1 MTVKAFDITFKD
13 EAVQTVN
20 LKAGTWTFHAF
31 VNALTYSIGLKDST
45 GVWHNYDLSDQ
56 TGAGWYDVQE
66 TITTDFDAVEISLL
80 NNVGTAQVLFP
91 MFEKGSRKSVKRP
104 HEKDIEE
111 AAIIKSASWEIHTSS
126 PVIYKDAPDLTTD
139 GAHTPVTVTGRHWV
153 GSTMTEEGFLT
164 VTANDE
170 TEAANASPSPVT
182 IAPLNNAD
190 KHTYTIRLY
199 IDANK
204 TELLDYETIPVVFK
218 GAKGIS
224 AIRLH
229 INNPVDVLPAD
240 SAGNVLS
247 FTGTGTS
254 IHVFEGA
261 VELDYDGAGAANGK
275 FKVTAAPSNITMG
288 AITDG
293 GNICVVADATAM
305 AADKASI
312 VYTVTGKTLDGFDF
326 TVSGEQ
332 NFTKT
337 KMGQDGEGIL
347 SVIDYYGLSTSASV
361 LPSTWYTTVPSKAA
375 NQFLWNYE
383 RIIYTD
389 TTYDETQKRIIQ
401 GNDARSIYDI
411 KNAYAYSAS
420 DTVSPTGGWQY
431 SIAALGTKPEGYF
444 LWIRDDIAYTD
455 NPSNYIGTGSRVV
468 RDGEDG
474 DGITGSA
481 IEYAKDASGTTP
493 PNSGWGASLPS
504 PTLGWYLWTRTTTT
518 YKKSSA
524 TVAYS
529 VSRYAEDGEDGDSVV
544 HIYKQYPTKPA
555 TPSSGVANPTG
566 WSRNPD
572 YILSIVSQTNWA
584 VNGKW
589 RQSEELTA
597 TGNSATSRITFT
609 TYKDAQTITLELW
622 ADGHATYDYVYAG
635 KLDTAA
641 STSNYYDRVRGGR
654 IIITY
659 DVPAAGSHYIDIFWR
674 KGISTIAGSNRGY
687 YAIINNVKVWRSATN
702 VVGGVFQD
710 WSEPQQFL
718 IDTSAE
724 ERIYCLSK
732 TTTAPA
738 ISDSDA
744 YINDYIPLPCSL
756 SSYRGDFATYRAYSI
771 GQVVKYQLQYYK
783 VIKAVLSTYTGDP
796 SNTQYFEM
804 IPGWTDNPTGAN
816 EEYPYEFVAL
826 RKKQSDG
833 LWDPYVT
840 SVWSNYAEDGLPGD
854 PGTGVDGLRTEYYL
868 STSSTTQTGGTWQ
881 TTVPVWVAGTYIWER
896 IVTVMSDLTEI
907 FGSPY
912 LSRTWETINQ
922 LQADI
927 IEEQA
932 KTQFQTTTDG
942 GLIYTALMKL
952 FDAATGAETA
962 GISGILGVNRDNP
975 SFYSGGSY
983 GRALGLVNFL
993 HKMSQGT
1000 APAAGEYDALA
1011 KITMLHNGAS
1021 KIGDFIIEE
1030 SGRIVLVDPTTGKP
1044 RLVFGISDIPIISE
1058 LVDGT
1063 FQGTSVSNFPNL
1075 NIPVGTTFLTN
1086 TINVTTGGADVSF
1099 SASSLKLIYDLPNGY
1114 VHVATIEVGLY
1125 RDNQLVEVM
1134 GYIERSGAGI
1144 GTDEIAINKVYT
1156 GMPTGVY
1163 KVGITY
1169 HKTTLAGSSFN
1180 ARISG
1185 STLGWSWEPAE
1196 IRYFQFGLNGMMAFY
1211 ANNHWYFTELDGFDL
1226 RGKTNM
1232 PGVLLSATVLATGG
1246 FSNWW
1251 GAKKHASS
1259 TAAKN
1264 STGRYTVYHSI
1275 GHSNYQVSAA
1285 PSTANKSCYIVSK
1298 GTDNFVIEWRTIGSA
1313 PALSDTGF
1321 DFQITGNNY

>member
-1 MTVKAFDITFKD
+1 MTVRAFDIKFKD
-13 EAVQTVN
+13 EAIQTVS

-182 IAPLNNAD
+182 IAPLNSAD

-218 GAKGIS
+218 GAKGLS

-254 IHVFEGA
+254 IHVFEGS

-275 FKVTAAPSNITMG
+275 FKVTAVPSNITMG
-288 AITDG
+288 AITDS
-293 GNICVVADATAM
+293 GNVCVVADATAM

-375 NQFLWNYE
+375 NEFLWSYE

-389 TTYDETQKRIIQ
+389 TTYDETQARVIQ

-420 DTVSPTGGWQY
+420 DTVSPTGGWQW
-431 SIAALGTKPEGYF
+431 SLSALGTKPTGYF
-444 LWIRDDIAYTD
+444 LWVREDIAYTD
-455 NPSNYIGTGSRVV
+455 NPSNYISTIGYVV
-468 RDGEDG
+468 RDGEPGEDG
-474 DGITGSA
+474 DGITGTT
-481 IEYAKDASGTTP
+481 IEYAKSSSGTTP
-493 PNSGWGASLPS
+493 PSTGWNTALPS

-518 YKKSSA
+518 YKKSSS

-544 HIYKQYPTKPA
+544 HIYKQYPTKPS

-572 YILSIVSQTNWA
+572 YIISIVSQTNWA

-589 RQSEELTA
+589 HQSEELTA
-597 TGNSATSRITFT
+597 IGNSTTSRITFT
-609 TYKDAQTITLELW
+609 TAKDAQTITLELW

-718 IDTSAE
+718 IDTSTE

-783 VIKAVLSTYTGDP
+783 VIQTVLDTYTGNP

-804 IPGWTDNPTGAN
+804 IPGWTDNPAGAN
-816 EEYPYEFVAL
+816 EEYPYEFVAI

-833 LWDPYVT
+833 LWGLYVT

-854 PGTGVDGLRTEYYL
+854 PGTGVDRLRTEYYL

-881 TTVPVWVAGTYIWER
+881 TTVPVWVSGTYIWER

-907 FGSPY
+907 FGNPY

-952 FDAATGAETA
+952 FNPSSGSETA
-962 GISGILGVNRDNP
+962 GISGNNETATNP
-975 SFYSGGSY
+975 AFYAGGTY
-983 GRALGLVNFL
+983 AEAL
-993 HKMSQGT
+993 SGT
-1000 APAAGEYDALA
+1000 AKA
-1011 KITMLHNGAS
+1011 
-1021 KIGDFIIEE
+1021 II
-1030 SGRIVLVDPTTGKP
+1030 RH
-1044 RLVFGISDIPIISE
+1044 
-1058 LVDGT
+1058 DGT
-1063 FQGTSVSNFPNL
+1063 VRFTSAEITGTVNAISGTFNNVIFQSGYIGGFRVSGT
-1075 NIPVGTTFLTN
+1075 GLTN
-1086 TINVTTGGADVSF
+1086 GPDFNNDA
-1099 SASSLKLIYDLPNGY
+1099 
-1114 VHVATIEVGLY
+1114 
-1125 RDNQLVEVM
+1125 
-1134 GYIERSGAGI
+1134 YIIFRNDENKTFAGI
-1144 GTDEIAINKVYT
+1144 GGNILPSSSGLTAVARFENGATNNFYGSTNYGVIIEASGASRNIGISLVGDIVMKGALVSIEPTFQSMGYTDSIILNISKYRRFLFTPGTSQYLSVDLPSSSQIVNAFGSYKLPSYWNIEIEIEVAWNASGSIA
-1156 GMPTGVY
+1156 
-1163 KVGITY
+1163 
-1169 HKTTLAGSSFN
+1169 LRGSS
-1180 ARISG
+1180 G
-1185 STLGWSWEPAE
+1185 SIFVNNNGDVVNHQDTYAYGIIKMDKGDAVTV
-1196 IRYFQFGLNGMMAFY
+1196 RYNSYHGRWQLI
-1211 ANNHWYFTELDGFDL
+1211 NHSY
-1226 RGKTNM
+1226 
-1232 PGVLLSATVLATGG
+1232 
-1246 FSNWW
+1246 
-1251 GAKKHASS
+1251 
-1259 TAAKN
+1259 
-1264 STGRYTVYHSI
+1264 
-1275 GHSNYQVSAA
+1275 
-1285 PSTANKSCYIVSK
+1285 
-1298 GTDNFVIEWRTIGSA
+1298 
-1313 PALSDTGF
+1313 
-1321 DFQITGNNY
+1321 